1 MRLLQKI
8 NKSEGY
14 AVAEFAVTLPALLGV
29 VGISF
34 WTLGLAVNKFE
45 QENLTS
51 NAARILARGEDLPTD
66 YFNNEQ
72 VQLSFE
78 VIESNGRIK
87 VTTQSLQAIPIIKK
101 QIELN
106 ASAESLSEVYEY
118 QE

>member
-8 NKSEGY
+8 NKSEGF

-51 NAARILARGEDLPTD
+51 NAARILARGEDLPPD
-66 YFNNEQ
+66 YFNSKQ
-72 VQLSFE
+72 TQLSVQ
-78 VIESNGRIK
+78 VIESNGRIR
-87 VTTQSLQAIPIIKK
+87 VTTQMLKTIPLIEK
-101 QIELN
+101 QIELTS
-106 ASAESLSEVYEY
+106 SAESLSEVYEY